1 MRQICLQRR
10 KKNRLP
16 EYDYSSVG
24 AYFITICVKER
35 KNLLGEIKTTV
46 DSHHIHT
53 EQEIAQVELS
63 DIGNIV
69 EKYIKRISGLDK
81 YVIMPNHIHM
91 VIIISG
97 EENEG
102 KTYSISQHVLTLKT
116 LIAKE
121 VGSSLFQRS
130 FHDHIIRNEQ
140 EYERIWDYIDQNPQN
155 WALDRFYQK

>member
-1 MRQICLQRR
+1 
-10 KKNRLP
+10 
-16 EYDYSSVG
+16 
-24 AYFITICVKER
+24 
-35 KNLLGEIKTTV
+35 
-46 DSHHIHT
+46 
-53 EQEIAQVELS
+53 
-63 DIGNIV
+63 
-69 EKYIKRISGLDK
+69 
-81 YVIMPNHIHM
+81 M